1 MSNRYDRCAY
11 VGLWCMDLSMSC
23 LALFTS
29 ANLKIVPKRYGAS
42 LSESLTI
49 PSWARSWYQGRTQR
63 FLGNSLFRGAVWPS
77 GGTRHAP
84 PEKLRHLIV
93 CTVYL
98 VFPYSLLDSCSI
110 YKICIF
116 QWHPGG
122 RVTDTQNTP
131 GAALNMAGN
140 ISYQIKENCYQ
151 ILK

>member
-1 MSNRYDRCAY
+1 MVPVCPSLLPYRAGQGVDIRA
-11 VGLWCMDLSMSC
+11 
-23 LALFTS
+23 
-29 ANLKIVPKRYGAS
+29 VPKGFWGIGCSEVPYG
-42 LSESLTI
+42 L
-49 PSWARSWYQGRTQR
+49 
-63 FLGNSLFRGAVWPS
+63 RG
-77 GGTRHAP
+77 GGARHAP